1 MKTNLR
7 YFSLIIIYILLIG
20 CSTVHIKPPKFG
32 LDPKLL
38 KSLRS
43 NVPIQVLV
51 PKNAETNYLIE
62 FSGKQKTHID
72 AYVDLNDLYKNAKEL
87 IEEVLVKHKVPL
99 SPNSEKYLK
108 FTISKVQWEY
118 WAGGRVVAAFLEFDI
133 ETGDGY
139 KMHYRVQDQ
148 SGRSED
154 RAVGGTTSRAVEK
167 IFQDEK
173 IIAYIESQ

>member
-7 YFSLIIIYILLIG
+7 HFFLIIIYILLIG
-20 CSTVHIKPPKFG
+20 CESVQIHMKPKKF
-32 LDPKLL
+32 DVDHRVL
-38 KSLRS
+38 KPLTS

-51 PKNAETNYLIE
+51 PQNAETNYLVE
-62 FSGKQKTHID
+62 FVGDDKPLGKFYI
-72 AYVDLNDLYKNAKEL
+72 DLNALYRNAKEL
-87 IEEVLVKHKVPL
+87 IEEVLVKYKVPL

-108 FTISKVQWEY
+108 FVISKVHWEH
-118 WAGGRVVAAFLEFDI
+118 WAPFLNGSYLEFDI

-148 SGRSED
+148 SGNVE
-154 RAVGGTTSRAVEK
+154 RAVSATISRAVEK

-173 IIAYIESQ
+173 IIAYIELQ